1 MKVLKQ
7 QRLALSRTFPHARE
21 DFIVSPS
28 NEEAIAALD
37 AWPAWPG
44 GLLALIGPEGSGKTH
59 LARAWAKLSG
69 ATVLQRADGDMARLR
84 GRPVLLEDADRW
96 TGDETLFHLINMAGG
111 GASLLLTSRLA
122 PRLWATDLPDLRSRL
137 DAVPVARIGPPDDAV
152 LEGVLRKFFR
162 ERNIR
167 PPVDVLAY
175 LIRRIER
182 SVPSA
187 KDVVCRIDDLA
198 DAEKRDITRA
208 LAREILEP
216 EDATLDLFDR
226 S

>member
-1 MKVLKQ
+1 MKALRQ
-7 QRLALSRTFPHARE
+7 QRLALGRPFSDTRE
-21 DFIVSPS
+21 DFVVSPS
-28 NEEAIAALD
+28 NGEAIAALD

-44 GLLALIGPEGSGKTH
+44 GLLALIGPEGSGKSH

-69 ATVLQRADGDMARLR
+69 AAILQRADGDMARLR

-111 GASLLLTSRLA
+111 GASLLLTGRLA

-137 DAVPVARIGPPDDAV
+137 DALPVARIGPPDDAV

-167 PPVDVLAY
+167 PTDDVLAY

-182 SVPSA
+182 SIPAA
-187 KDVVCRIDDLA
+187 KDVVCRIDERA

-216 EDATLDLFDR
+216 EDRTLGLFD
-226 S
+226 

>member
-1 MKVLKQ
+1 MKPTRQ
-7 QRLALSRTFPHARE
+7 QRLELSRTFRPVRK
-21 DFIVSPS
+21 DFIVSRS
-28 NEEAIAALD
+28 NAEAVATLD

-44 GLLALIGPEGSGKTH
+44 GLLALVGPEGSGKTH
-59 LARAWAKLSG
+59 LAQIWA
-69 ATVLQRADGDMARLR
+69 QRAGAATIARSDPDMARMQ

-96 TGDETLFHLINMAGG
+96 SDYESLFHLINMASPD
-111 GASLLLTSRLA
+111 ATLLMTGRLA
-122 PRLWATDLPDLRSRL
+122 PRAWTTDLPDLRSRL
-137 DAVPVARIGPPDDAV
+137 SALPTAQIEPPDDLV

-167 PPVDVLAY
+167 ATDDVLAY

-187 KDVVCRIDDLA
+187 KDVVCRIDELA

-216 EDATLDLFDR
+216 EDRTLGLFD
-226 S
+226 

>member
-1 MKVLKQ
+1 MKPGRQ
-7 QRLALSRTFPHARE
+7 QRLELARSVAHTRE

-28 NEEAIAALD
+28 NAAAVAALD

-44 GLLALIGPEGSGKTH
+44 GLLALVGPEGSGKTH
-59 LARAWAKLSG
+59 LALSWARRAGAAIIQSG
-69 ATVLQRADGDMARLR
+69 DPDIDRLR

-96 TGDETLFHLINMAGG
+96 SDEESLFHLINMAGP
-111 GASLLLTSRLA
+111 ASSLLMTGHSA
-122 PRLWATDLPDLRSRL
+122 PRAWKVNLADLRSRL
-137 DAVPVARIGPPDDAV
+137 SGLPIAQIEPPDDLV

-162 ERNIR
+162 ERNIK
-167 PPVDVLAY
+167 PPEDVLAY

-187 KDVVCRIDDLA
+187 KDVVCRIDELA

-216 EDATLDLFDR
+216 DNRTLGLFD
-226 S
+226 

>member
-1 MKVLKQ
+1 MKPTRQ
-7 QRLALSRTFPHARE
+7 QRLELSRAPRHTRE
-21 DFIVSPS
+21 DFIVSPA
-28 NEEAIAALD
+28 NTEAVAAVD

-59 LARAWAKLSG
+59 LAQAWA
-69 ATVLQRADGDMARLR
+69 QRAGAAILGRGDPDMARLR

-96 TGDETLFHLINMAGG
+96 SGDEPFFHLINMVGP
-111 GASLLLTSRLA
+111 GASLLMTGRVA
-122 PRLWATDLPDLRSRL
+122 PRVWKTGLPDLRSRL
-137 DAVPVARIGPPDDAV
+137 SAVPTAQIGPPDDLV

-167 PPVDVLAY
+167 PPEDVLAY

-182 SVPSA
+182 SIPSA
-187 KDVVCRIDDLA
+187 RDVVCRIDELA

-216 EDATLDLFDR
+216 EDRTLGLFD
-226 S
+226 